1 MPTHRKNIYL
11 QISGKQIIQHYWNTN
26 NGKQFKQRAEYNGYK
41 NIRGYSARQL
51 SALFEL
57 SATWKR
63 SLAHLD
69 LKLDNFVVNDIKNV
83 TQDEINIYKTKLLD
97 DVKLQVEKCDPDVVE
112 NIDYK
117 IITDNLVADDLT
129 TRKDVKVQAVDGST
143 KLLSFTA
150 KIILVQQK
158 EQPSPTSPTTTPDNN
173 KGGDNK
179 LWIIGVVVGVLVDV
193 GVVYLLF
200 RKFIFNKYILPKIY
214 ARRQQKVVE
223 QWKRDDREEAE
234 ELAKLKEEKQNNKK
248 DDNKND

>member
-1 MPTHRKNIYL
+1 M
-11 QISGKQIIQHYWNTN
+11 
-26 NGKQFKQRAEYNGYK
+26 
-41 NIRGYSARQL
+41 
-51 SALFEL
+51 FEL

-158 EQPSPTSPTTTPDNN
+158 EQPSPPSPTTTPDNN

-179 LWIIGVVVGVLVDV
+179 L
-193 GVVYLLF
+193 
-200 RKFIFNKYILPKIY
+200 
-214 ARRQQKVVE
+214 
-223 QWKRDDREEAE
+223 
-234 ELAKLKEEKQNNKK
+234 
-248 DDNKND
+248 